1 MSSTSPTPHTPGTV
15 RSAAVVNAEIRA
27 LWSRTDGALS
37 AADEARYQEL
47 LVEWAAALRAGLVTA
62 A

>member
-1 MSSTSPTPHTPGTV
+1 MSSTSSSPGSARSV

-37 AADEARYQEL
+37 PADEARYQEL
-47 LVEWAAALRAGLVTA
+47 LVEWAAAVREALVKA